1 MTQIQDLRG
10 DSRILGPTNAKR
22 NVSQVTKIA
31 RHHSATPTGDVWT
44 FQNHWNGT
52 LGWGQA
58 GIMKSFYAMVP
69 FNGVTSIMM

>member
-52 LGWGQA
+52 LGWGS
-58 GIMKSFYAMVP
+58 GGS
-69 FNGVTSIMM
+69 